1 MISYIK
7 GKIISIEPQEV
18 IVVVQNIGYGIHVST
33 SLASSVLSG
42 QEIEL
47 FTYQHVREDSLDLF
61 GFQTNYELGMF
72 KKLIGISGIGP
83 KSALGIL
90 SSVSV
95 EQLEEAITTGN
106 AAVLT
111 KISGVGK
118 KTAERIVLELKG
130 KVLPG
135 ATSHLSAAGSMDLE
149 VMEALEQLGY
159 RADQARD
166 ALKSLQGDFS
176 GSDEKL
182 KAALKY
188 LGR

>member
-18 IVVVQNIGYGIHVST
+18 IVVVQDIGYSIHVTT
-33 SLASSVLSG
+33 SVASSVVSG
-42 QEIEL
+42 QSLEL
-47 FTYQHVREDSLDLF
+47 FTYQHVKEDALELF
-61 GFQTNYELGMF
+61 GFQTEYELGMF
-72 KKLIGISGIGP
+72 KKLISISGIGP
-83 KSALGIL
+83 RSALGVL

-95 EQLEEAITTGN
+95 EQLEESITTGN
-106 AAVLT
+106 AAALT
-111 KISGVGK
+111 KISGIGK

-135 ATSHLSAAGSMDLE
+135 TTSQLSAAGSMDLE

-159 RADQARD
+159 RADQARE
-166 ALKSLQGDFS
+166 AIKSIQGEFS